1 MFAVTINFII
11 IALGNARFIKF
22 LIYVDLKI
30 WRTFRKVVIFLGYVS
45 ELYNNKIARKVGI
58 SMQITMTTRTQSLI
72 LFQLRRTNS
81 RLTNN
86 VVLTPHMVH
95 TGIWCWCVMSLRTF
109 RIL

>member
-45 ELYNNKIARKVGI
+45 ELYNNKIARVLASKSGDFHADHNDNTNTIIDII
-58 SMQITMTTRTQSLI
+58 SIT
-72 LFQLRRTNS
+72 
-81 RLTNN
+81 
-86 VVLTPHMVH
+86 
-95 TGIWCWCVMSLRTF
+95 
-109 RIL
+109 